1 MDVAIGNT
9 VLKKLIEMLPSGT
22 KVKQVTVDFEKA
34 LWKALKSVLPEV
46 KIQGCAFHW
55 TRAVW
60 RKVQEYGL
68 QTAYSQNDGVY
79 QLIRKVMAL
88 PFLPTDQIP
97 LMFARLSIQAQAPAL
112 RNLMDYVKR
121 QWVESSMFP
130 PKDWSVYGQPVRTN
144 NDIEGWHNALN
155 RRAGGWCHLPLY
167 SLIELL
173 NREVSLTAINI
184 RLVSEKKLKH
194 VQRKKYRQLQA
205 KLFGRWEQYANGE
218 RSAKQLLKL
227 CSHLNGPAR
236 GQ

>member
-1 MDVAIGNT
+1 MITSSPVGSSMENNCLISNAFVRSGDHAKQVPLAYILMSGKKEEDYKK
-9 VLKKLIEMLPSGT
+9 VLKKLIEMLPSGS
-22 KVKQVTVDFEKA
+22 KVQQVTLDFEKA

-88 PFLPTDQIP
+88 PFLPTDEIP
-97 LMFARLSIQAQAPAL
+97 LMFTRLSVQAQAPPL
-112 RNLMDYVKR
+112 RDLMDYVKR

-155 RRAGGWCHLPLY
+155 RRAGGRCHLPLY
-167 SLIELL
+167 SLIL
-173 NREVSLTAINI
+173 NREASLTAINI
-184 RLVSEKKLKH
+184 RLVSENKL
-194 VQRKKYRQLQA
+194 
-205 KLFGRWEQYANGE
+205 
-218 RSAKQLLKL
+218 
-227 CSHLNGPAR
+227 
-236 GQ
+236 